1 MVISNLSKYLLCKSK
16 CLYSNISSLYLNICC
31 FLCYTQGI
39 NLKYF
44 SLSIRFFK
52 FFFPT
57 ANCPPKFQF
66 VCLHINYLKDNHL
79 HKIGGLIVPSVAHTS
94 SGLQLHPPPPPYEI
108 LYLLV
113 KDFVWMMLFGLVW
126 CCNFLSPLLDI
137 LHNDVSHKVVVQ
149 RKKGL
154 TQSEEGRQ
162 IVVEN
167 ERYSIS
173 SIFSLVK
180 TLRFLIICPLTMLTF
195 RQWVDN
201 FENWTCSN

>member
-1 MVISNLSKYLLCKSK
+1 
-16 CLYSNISSLYLNICC
+16 
-31 FLCYTQGI
+31 
-39 NLKYF
+39 
-44 SLSIRFFK
+44 
-52 FFFPT
+52 
-57 ANCPPKFQF
+57 
-66 VCLHINYLKDNHL
+66 
-79 HKIGGLIVPSVAHTS
+79 
-94 SGLQLHPPPPPYEI
+94 
-108 LYLLV
+108 
-113 KDFVWMMLFGLVW
+113 MMLFGLVW

-201 FENWTCSN
+201 FENWTCSNWKLLKTKKNMYKFWCIIFFSLSKAFRRLVVFVLHPLLSPHVVESRLLIEWNFRFIVSFVV